1 MHFPMLLPMFG
12 NRPPVWFALA
22 VFLVGLAGPV
32 AAQSGLGEKQAAFL
46 AHAGRGHMMGRW
58 VDLDTNQLVALRK
71 KVEVY
76 SADIP
81 KYHLVDGLIV
91 STRFTDTNRTQKV
104 RYEELQDST
113 AWTGFYLT
121 GLAYWFAV
129 DRRPETLER
138 IRTTLGGIERLTG
151 ISGRPGYL
159 PAFVGRADDPAYR
172 AVYGTYGGEDPARP
186 GFGRLAFAGQGTN
199 KDLVW
204 LSSTS
209 RDNYAGLAMGLA
221 MVHKFVRE
229 PKMRSRVSN
238 IVEQVTERLEVDG
251 WRIKDGQGHES
262 FVTPLLGAAI
272 LRLGASV
279 NTNRYFRDY
288 EDRAD
293 DVVDLPPP
301 GTSRY
306 GDARSAV
313 FAAANLCTLNG
324 LENSKKRSL
333 GYQDKVT
340 RLWRDSGSQLNPW
353 LAVAFVNAFDH
364 APSETISI
372 ATLQGVLLDFPP
384 APRWTGPG
392 DLQGTNG
399 LELVSANGS
408 VWSKNALPLAAQGVQ
423 AFQWTRSSFS
433 LAGVA
438 AQPISHPGLDL
449 FATYWMARDAGIISD
464 DAAPIVATGPGGR
477 RPPET
482 KVRTNSPLVAPPA
495 SSPDGKRKPSTPK
508 P

>member
-1 MHFPMLLPMFG
+1 MHFPMMPPMFG

-22 VFLVGLAGPV
+22 VFLLGLAGPV
-32 AAQSGLGEKQAAFL
+32 AAESGLGEKQAAFL
-46 AHAGRGHMMGRW
+46 TGAARGRMMGRW
-58 VDLDTNQLVALRK
+58 VELDTNQLVALRR

-81 KYHLVDGLIV
+81 KYHQVGGLIV
-91 STRFTDTNRTQKV
+91 STRFADTNRTQKV

-113 AWTGFYLT
+113 GWTGFYLA

-129 DRRPETLER
+129 DRRPDTLER
-138 IRTTLGGIERLTG
+138 IRTTLMGIERL
-151 ISGRPGYL
+151 IEVSGRPGYL
-159 PAFVGRADDPAYR
+159 PSFVGRADDPAYR
-172 AVYGTYGGEDPARP
+172 AFYATYGGADPARP
-186 GFGRLAFAGQGTN
+186 GFGRLAFAGEGTN
-199 KDLVW
+199 QDHVW
-204 LSSTS
+204 LGSTS
-209 RDNYAGLAMGLA
+209 RENYSGLAMGLA

-229 PKMRSRVSN
+229 PKVRSRVSN
-238 IVEQVTERLEVDG
+238 IVDQLTGRLDQDG
-251 WRIKDGQGHES
+251 WRINDGKGHEA

-288 EDRAD
+288 EARAD

-306 GDARSAV
+306 AEARSAV
-313 FAAANLCTLNG
+313 FAAANLCTLNA

-364 APSETISI
+364 APSETVSI
-372 ATLQGVLLDFPP
+372 ATLQGILLDFPT
-384 APRWTGPG
+384 APRWSGPG
-392 DLQGTNG
+392 NLQGTNG

-408 VWSKNALPLAAQGVQ
+408 VWSKNALPIASQGVQ

-433 LAGVA
+433 LADVPA
-438 AQPISHPGLDL
+438 EPISHPGLDL
-449 FATYWMARDAGIISD
+449 FTTYWMARDAGIISD

-477 RPPET
+477 RLLEP
-482 KVRTNSPLVAPPA
+482 KVRTNSPLTAPFSPP
-495 SSPDGKRKPSTPK
+495 PDGQRNPSKTTP
-508 P
+508 